1 VRRSTFVRYESIVC
15 NHISPTLGRLKLKN
29 LTPAHVRRLYREK
42 SESLSPRSV
51 NYIHITLHKALRQ
64 AVMDGLIPRNVADA
78 VKVPQAGQAPLA

>member
-1 VRRSTFVRYESIVC
+1 M
-15 NHISPTLGRLKLKN
+15 
-29 LTPAHVRRLYREK
+29 

-78 VKVPQAGQAPLA
+78 VKAPQAGQVPLA